1 MHPTST
7 DSSLSH
13 LMKNYVVYNL
23 WANRKYVNW
32 LRQKSADLL
41 DSEIPS
47 SFSSLKETLIHI
59 WDTERFWLSVLQQ
72 VPHPNTFR
80 NGYNGTLEDV
90 LEGIVSHSENFAT
103 YVSSLSNEQ
112 IVETVTLVTPWASG
126 TRPRFDFIQHCM
138 NHSTYHRG
146 QIVTIGRNLGIT
158 DAPMTD
164 YNFYLMMPEN

>member
-1 MHPTST
+1 MYSSDV
-7 DSSLSH
+7 DSSLSQ
-13 LMKNYVVYNL
+13 LVNNIVAYNV

-32 LRQKSADLL
+32 LNQKGPELL
-41 DSEIPS
+41 HNEVPS
-47 SFSSLKETLIHI
+47 SFSSLKDTLIHI

-80 NGYNGTLEDV
+80 NRFEGTLEDV
-90 LEGIVSHSENFAT
+90 FVGIVSHSENFAQ
-103 YVSSLSNEQ
+103 YVSSLSDEELM
-112 IVETVTLVTPWASG
+112 ETVTLVTPWASG
-126 TRPRFDFIQHCM
+126 TRPRFQFIQHCM

-164 YNFYLMMPEN
+164 YNFYLTMPEN